1 MSTDEQTASLRTSV
15 VASAAPPLRIGIVAD
30 SPTFPH
36 DWNTIRESVQLADS
50 LGYDSVWLGEAWG
63 YELFTSLAD
72 LVRVT
77 SRMKLG
83 AGVANIFSRSPA
95 VLAATAA
102 TLDERSGGRMV
113 LGLGSSGP
121 QVVEHWHGVP
131 FTRPLQ
137 RIREYIQIINTIL
150 RREPLNFAGEIFT
163 LERGFTI
170 RFAPIRDHIPI
181 YLASLG
187 PKNIQLAGE
196 VADGILPVY
205 WPTRDYPDLRAQLD
219 ASSAKAER
227 PAGSVSIAPYITV
240 EVILDEGERVAARQR
255 AAAPVAF
262 YVGRMGTFYAE
273 MLTRHGFGEDVQ
285 AIIKGWETGHK
296 SAIAAVSEQLLAATA
311 IIGTPEEV
319 VATLREWQTLG
330 VDEPLISMPAGTT
343 EQVAAKLEALARA
356 AGLN

>member
-1 MSTDEQTASLRTSV
+1 MSADEIAGLSDTSAASDG
-15 VASAAPPLRIGIVAD
+15 APPLRIGIVAD

-36 DWNTIRESVQLADS
+36 DWNTIRENVRLADT

-72 LVRVT
+72 LVRET
-77 SRMKLG
+77 KRMKLG

-95 VLAATAA
+95 VIAATAA

-131 FTRPLQ
+131 FTHPLQ
-137 RIREYIQIINTIL
+137 RTREYIQIINAIL
-150 RREPLNFAGEIFT
+150 RREPLNFKGEIFS

-170 RFAPIRDHIPI
+170 RFTPIRDHIPI

-205 WPTRDYPDLRAQLD
+205 WPARDYPDLRAQLD
-219 ASSAKAER
+219 AGSARAGR
-227 PAGSVSIAPYITV
+227 PAGSVSIAPYLTV
-240 EVILDEGERVAARQR
+240 EVILDEAEREEARRR

-273 MLTRHGFGEDVQ
+273 MLSRHGFSEDVS
-285 AIIKGWETGHK
+285 AIIKGWEGGYK
-296 SAIAAVSEQLLAATA
+296 SAIASVSDQLLEATA
-311 IIGTPEEV
+311 IVGTPHEV
-319 VATLREWQTLG
+319 VVRLRVWQTLG
-330 VDEPLISMPAGTT
+330 VNEPLISMPSGTP
-343 EQVAAKLEALARA
+343 EQAASRLEALAQA
-356 AGLN
+356 AGLR

>member
-1 MSTDEQTASLRTSV
+1 MPAASEGS
-15 VASAAPPLRIGIVAD
+15 SPLRIGIVAD
-30 SPTFPH
+30 SPTFPG
-36 DWNTIRESVQLADS
+36 DWDMIRENVRLADN

-77 SRMKLG
+77 TRMKLG

-95 VLAATAA
+95 VISASIA

-121 QVVEHWHGVP
+121 QVVEDWHGVP
-131 FTRPLQ
+131 FSRPLQ
-137 RIREYIQIINTIL
+137 RTREYVQVINMIL
-150 RREPLNFAGEIFT
+150 RREPLHFKGDIFS

-170 RFAPIRDHIPI
+170 RFKPLRDHIPI

-196 VADGILPVY
+196 IADGILPVY
-205 WPTRDYPDLRAQLD
+205 WPARDYPDLRSQLD
-219 ASSAKAER
+219 AGSAKAGR
-227 PAGSVSIAPYITV
+227 PAGSVHIAPYLTV
-240 EVILDEGERVAARQR
+240 EIVLDEAEREMARRR

-273 MLTRHGFGEDVQ
+273 MLSRHGFSDDVA
-285 AIIKGWETGHK
+285 AIIQGWANGHQ
-296 SAIAAVSEQLLAATA
+296 SAIAAVSDQLLDATA
-311 IIGTPEEV
+311 IIGTPEEI
-319 VATLREWQTLG
+319 VARLREWQALG
-330 VDEPLISMPAGTT
+330 MDEPLISMPGGPA
-343 EQVAAKLEALARA
+343 EQAHARLEALARA
-356 AGLN
+356 AGLR